1 MTAHPEPDGQNAGQ
15 FRRLVRNPSAIPM
28 SSSHSSFR
36 RSPRRVS
43 DHVAN
48 FLREEIYRGGLVP
61 GQRLLELELCEQLEV
76 SRAPVREA
84 LLALQRD
91 GLVDMRPHRGGTVA
105 MFTDDDIVEIYELR
119 RLLDPVAAR
128 GAAVLHD
135 PASVEA
141 LRGEIERMGLA
152 LERRDAYQAAIAHAD
167 FHRALG
173 RASEMPRVAQ
183 FIDSLC
189 TQMLAS
195 HARGSV
201 EHPEQL
207 DLLVADHTPIVD
219 AIERG
224 DAEAAA
230 AATSAHFRPV
240 EPMLE
245 SYRRL
250 RQQAGD
256 ADPA

>member
-1 MTAHPEPDGQNAGQ
+1 M
-15 FRRLVRNPSAIPM
+15 SI
-28 SSSHSSFR
+28 SSSQSRFR
-36 RSPRRVS
+36 GSPRRMS

-48 FLREEIYRGGLVP
+48 FLRDEIYRGALVP
-61 GQRLLELELCEQLEV
+61 GQRLLELELCDQLEV

-91 GLVDMRPHRGGTVA
+91 GLVEMRPHRGATVA
-105 MFTDDDIVEIYELR
+105 TFTDDDIVEIYELR

-128 GAAVLHD
+128 AAAVKRN
-135 PASVEA
+135 AAA
-141 LRGEIERMGLA
+141 LAPLRDQLERMSVA
-152 LERRDAYQAAIAHAD
+152 LERRDAYGAAIAHAD

-173 RASEMPRVAQ
+173 RASGMPRVAQ
-183 FIDSLC
+183 FVESLC

-207 DLLVADHTPIVD
+207 NVLITDHTPIVD
-219 AIERG
+219 AIECG
-224 DAEAAA
+224 DGDGAA
-230 AATSAHFRPV
+230 AATAAHFRPV

-256 ADPA
+256 RA

>member
-1 MTAHPEPDGQNAGQ
+1 MT
-15 FRRLVRNPSAIPM
+15 L
-28 SSSHSSFR
+28 SSSQSSFR
-36 RSPRRVS
+36 ATPRRVS
-43 DHVAN
+43 DQVAN
-48 FLREEIYRGGLVP
+48 FLREEIYRGALVP
-61 GQRLLELELCEQLEV
+61 GQRLLELELCDELDV

-91 GLVDMRPHRGGTVA
+91 GLVEMRPHRGATVA
-105 MFTDDDIVEIYELR
+105 SFSDDDIVEIFELR

-128 GAAVLHD
+128 AAAEQRD
-135 PASVEA
+135 PAAIASLREQIAGMKDAVE
-141 LRGEIERMGLA
+141 RGDGFR
-152 LERRDAYQAAIAHAD
+152 AAIAHAD

-173 RASEMPRVAQ
+173 RASNMPRIARFV
-183 FIDSLC
+183 DSLC

-207 DLLVADHTPIVD
+207 ELLLNDHSPIVD

-224 DAEAAA
+224 DAEAAV

-250 RQQAGD
+250 RQQAD
-256 ADPA
+256 ES